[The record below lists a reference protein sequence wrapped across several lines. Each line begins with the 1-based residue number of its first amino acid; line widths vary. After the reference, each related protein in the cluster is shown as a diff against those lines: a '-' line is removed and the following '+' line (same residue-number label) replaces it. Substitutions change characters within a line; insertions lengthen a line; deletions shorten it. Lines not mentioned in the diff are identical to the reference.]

1 MSGSASM
8 MITEEPASRAT
19 MAAGMPAAP
28 EPITTTSTSRSQRVG
43 SPCACAVAIFG
54 DARLPA
60 AAAAPATAPVLIRSR
75 REILSF
81 CAISPLP
88 GLKSE
93 RRVFFFRQRSEGRAV
108 EGVVVFLADHFFQR
122 LHPVGPIG
130 QFSHPRHGERAGV
143 LDAYDRLQALAPVVR
158 DHAIALD
165 EMELIGVRC
174 AE

>member
-8 MITEEPASRAT
+8 MIAEEPASRGA
-19 MAAGMPAAP
+19 MAAGIPVAP
-28 EPITTTSTSRSQRVG
+28 EPITTTSASRSQRVG
-43 SPCACAVAIFG
+43 RPCACAEAIFG

-81 CAISPLP
+81 CAIASLP

-93 RRVFFFRQRSEGRAV
+93 RRVFFFRQRPEGRAI

-122 LHPVGPIG
+122 LYPVGAIG
-130 QFSHPRHGERAGV
+130 QLSHPGHGEGAGV
-143 LDAYDRLQALAPVVR
+143 LDPYDRFQALAPVVG

-165 EMELIGVRC
+165 EVEL
-174 AE
+174 